1 MKKHLFAA
9 SVTTALAVTSASV
22 AAESSVTLYGVIDTG
37 LGYAKVSGDY
47 RDPKTGAVNR
57 LDNNHVGMT
66 NGTTA
71 GSRWGLRGKK
81 TWEAG
86 CMQHSS
92 WNRASTRPMARR
104 DRTTGCLAATP
115 WSA

>member
-57 LDNNHVGMT
+57 L
-66 NGTTA
+66 TTA
-71 GSRWGLRGKK
+71 
-81 TWEAG
+81 
-86 CMQHSS
+86 M
-92 WNRASTRPMARR
+92 
-104 DRTTGCLAATP
+104 
-115 WSA
+115 SA